1 MALIDPKY
9 TAIVQ
14 LEEALE
20 QMGDDAELLQEII
33 DIFMEGTPELMD
45 TAEQAI
51 ADGKLDDVRLNA
63 HSMKGSASNI
73 CAVAFVETARQLEF
87 LAHDG
92 SLEGADDLLAQ
103 LRVQFAELQA
113 ALATVDWGAIQTV

>member
-1 MALIDPKY
+1 MTLIDPQY
-9 TAIVQ
+9 NAVVQ

-20 QMGDDAELLQEII
+20 QMGDDPELLQEIV
-33 DIFMEGTPELMD
+33 DIFMEGTPELMQ

-51 ADGKLDDVRLNA
+51 AAGDVDQVRMLA

-73 CAVAFVETARQLEF
+73 CAVAFVETARRLEF

-92 SLEGADDLLAQ
+92 SLEGASELLATC
-103 LRVQFAELQA
+103 REQFAELQT
-113 ALATVDWGAIQTV
+113 ALATVDWESVPAL